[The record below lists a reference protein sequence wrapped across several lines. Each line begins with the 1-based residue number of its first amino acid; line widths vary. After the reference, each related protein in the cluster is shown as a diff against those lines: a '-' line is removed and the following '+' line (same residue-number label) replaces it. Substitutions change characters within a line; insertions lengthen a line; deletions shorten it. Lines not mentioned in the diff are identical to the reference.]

1 MASYDDA
8 DDQAR
13 SREGSRAGTRKR
25 KKVGAVCR
33 GAAGAACGAEGAAF
47 VVEARSG
54 FLFLHSFG
62 VTLGWYLRGHL
73 IPDTV

>member
-13 SREGSRAGTRKR
+13 SREESRAGTRKR

-54 FLFLHSFG
+54 FLFLHNS
-62 VTLGWYLRGHL
+62 VSQQRSICEAT
-73 IPDTV
+73 